1 MYSTWK
7 FSTNAEDTWQQHNYA
22 NISDFFKN
30 IYILPPELF
39 DCRRTTCSRASLIIF
54 SSSSS
59 DRASAIS
66 PFIPLSPQT
75 LLLRVCL
82 EEMESKHR
90 QRRHRHY
97 QQLLSVLAS
106 LISTSTT
113 PQEKFDPTPST
124 FRHGAPLRFFN
135 GPVRCPT
142 AAVVS
147 KKQLF
152 IFHIE
157 FKKGKCCR
165 LFFPEFPAGREIANR
180 DARAPATWR
189 HPLKP

>member
-1 MYSTWK
+1 MSSNHLFPGVPHHIFLLFLGPGFGHFSVYS
-7 FSTNAEDTWQQHNYA
+7 
-22 NISDFFKN
+22 
-30 IYILPPELF
+30 
-39 DCRRTTCSRASLIIF
+39 
-54 SSSSS
+54 
-59 DRASAIS
+59 
-66 PFIPLSPQT
+66 LSPQT

-106 LISTSTT
+106 RISTSTT
-113 PQEKFDPTPST
+113 PREKFDPTPST
-124 FRHGAPLRFFN
+124 FRHGAPLRFLN

-142 AAVVS
+142 AAVLS

-152 IFHIE
+152 IFHTE

-165 LFFPEFPAGREIANR
+165 LFFPRVPCWPRDRQQRRTSSGYVTSPAETITRKIRRNIVVKVISTHVKVTNCIKLHRCSSYG
-180 DARAPATWR
+180 
-189 HPLKP
+189 